1 MREHPLTPALER
13 FYRSERAARISLLKR
28 HIAAHLTR
36 GIAPYLLVD
45 MARMV
50 EQAATARL
58 EELIDVEIGQPAV
71 RAAG

>member
-1 MREHPLTPALER
+1 MRDEALTPALER

-45 MARMV
+45 MM
-50 EQAATARL
+50 T
-58 EELIDVEIGQPAV
+58 ELLTLQEIHDDQ
-71 RAAG
+71 

>member
-45 MARMV
+45 MM
-50 EQAATARL
+50 T
-58 EELIDVEIGQPAV
+58 ELLTLQEIHGDQ
-71 RAAG
+71 